1 MINPRIV
8 TFGQDSRSKL
18 VEGVNILAD
27 AVKVTLGPKG
37 KNVILQREFGAPQ
50 VTKDGVTVAR
60 EIFLEDKLQDTGV
73 RMVKQVANQT
83 SDDIGDGTT
92 TATVLAQAM
101 IREGMKYVITGM
113 SPMDLKRGMDLAVTE
128 AVKELEKISKP
139 CDSNETIK
147 QVATVSANGDDEIGG
162 LIAEAIAKVG
172 KRGHI
177 AVEHGKTL
185 ENELEIVNGV
195 KYDHGYLSPYF
206 ANSDK
211 QRCVLENPYILI
223 CDRPILN
230 VTDIVPILEKVAQTG
245 RAFLVMCET
254 IENDALATLVINTVQ
269 GNIKACAV
277 WGPEYKGKRRSR
289 LMEDIAIIT
298 GGNVLA
304 DHNGRQVKNAE
315 ISDLGQC
322 TKVEITKTHTTIIGG
337 KGNPEKIKQRLEDVE
352 ILLKDNS
359 DSGFSW
365 EQVKERISTLS
376 GGVGLIK
383 VGAATRVESMEKRDR
398 IDDSLHATKAAIEE
412 GIVPGGGVA
421 YIRIKAAL
429 QNLKGKNEDQNAGVQ
444 IILRSLEEP
453 LRQITI
459 NAGDRPDVVVDTV
472 AKASENYGYDAA
484 AGTYGD
490 MLVTGIIDPTKVVK
504 SALLNAA
511 SIAGLLL
518 TTDVSIHEKV
528 IHENNGRPSAPAGHP
543 LPPETI
549 GYEPDQYQG

>member
-1 MINPRIV
+1 MNPRIV
-8 TFGQDSRSKL
+8 TFGQESRTKL

-37 KNVILQREFGAPQ
+37 KNVIIQREFGPPQ

-101 IREGMKYVITGM
+101 IREGMKYVITGI
-113 SPMDLKRGMDLAVTE
+113 SPINLKRGMDIAVGK
-128 AVKELEKISKP
+128 AIQELEKLSRPCESK
-139 CDSNETIK
+139 EIIT
-147 QVATVSANGDDEIGG
+147 QVATVSANGDEVIGE
-162 LIAEAIAKVG
+162 LIAEAIDKVG

-185 ENELEIVNGV
+185 ENELEIVNGI

-206 ANSDK
+206 VNVDK

-230 VTDIVPILEKVAQTG
+230 VNDIVPILEKVAQTG
-245 RAFLVMCET
+245 RPFLVMCET

-304 DHNGRQVKNAE
+304 DHNGKQVKNAE
-315 ISDLGQC
+315 IQDLGQC
-322 TKVEITKTHTTIIGG
+322 SKVEINKTHTTIIGG
-337 KGNPEKIKQRLEDVE
+337 VGDKEKIRQRLADVE
-352 ILLKDNS
+352 LLLKDNL
-359 DSGFSW
+359 DSGFSY
-365 EQVKERISTLS
+365 EQVKERISMLS

-398 IDDSLHATKAAIEE
+398 IDDSLHATKAAVEE

-421 YIRIKAAL
+421 YIRIKQKL
-429 QNLKGKNEDQNAGVQ
+429 NDLKGKNSDQDAGIQ

-453 LRQITI
+453 LRQIVT

-472 AKASENYGYDAA
+472 TKGEKDFGYDASK
-484 AGTYGD
+484 GTYGD
-490 MLVTGIIDPTKVVK
+490 MLDTGIIDPTKVVK

-518 TTDVSIHEKV
+518 TTDVSIHEHV
-528 IHENNGRPSAPAGHP
+528 IEDNNGRPSPPAGHP
-543 LPPETI
+543 LPSETI
-549 GYEPDQYQG
+549 GYEND

>member
-1 MINPRIV
+1 MNPRIV
-8 TFGQDSRSKL
+8 TSGQESRTKL

-37 KNVILQREFGAPQ
+37 KNVIIQREFGAPQ

-101 IREGMKYVITGM
+101 IREGMKYVITGI
-113 SPMDLKRGMDLAVTE
+113 SPINLKRGMDFAVGE
-128 AVKELEKISKP
+128 AVKELEKLSKP
-139 CDSNETIK
+139 CESKEIIT
-147 QVATVSANGDDEIGG
+147 QVATVSANGDEVIGS
-162 LIAEAIAKVG
+162 LIAEAIDKVG
-172 KRGHI
+172 KKGHI

-185 ENELEIVNGV
+185 ENELEIVNGI

-206 ANSDK
+206 VNSDK
-211 QRCVLENPYILI
+211 QRCILENPYILI

-230 VTDIVPILEKVAQTG
+230 VNDIVPILEKVAQTG
-245 RAFLVMCET
+245 RPFLVMCET

-304 DHNGRQVKNAE
+304 DHNGKQVKNAE
-315 ISDLGQC
+315 IQDLGQC
-322 TKVEITKTHTTIIGG
+322 VKVEISKTHTTIIGG
-337 KGNPEKIKQRLEDVE
+337 RGDQGKIKSRLADVE
-352 ILLKDNS
+352 LLLKDNL
-359 DSGFSW
+359 DSGFSY
-365 EQVKERISTLS
+365 EQVKERISMLS

-398 IDDSLHATKAAIEE
+398 IDDSLHATKAAVEE

-421 YIRIKAAL
+421 YIRIKQKL
-429 QNLKGKNEDQNAGVQ
+429 NDLKGKNSDQDAGIQ

-453 LRQITI
+453 LRQIVT

-472 AKASENYGYDAA
+472 TKGEKDFGYDAFK
-484 AGTYGD
+484 GTYGD
-490 MLVTGIIDPTKVVK
+490 MLDTGIIDPTKVVK

-518 TTDVSIHEKV
+518 TTDVSIHEHV
-528 IHENNGRPSAPAGHP
+528 IEDNNGRPSPPAGHP
-543 LPPETI
+543 LPSETI
-549 GYEPDQYQG
+549 GYEND

>member
-1 MINPRIV
+1 MNPRIV
-8 TFGQDSRSKL
+8 TFGQESRTKL

-37 KNVILQREFGAPQ
+37 KNVIIQREFGPPQ

-101 IREGMKYVITGM
+101 IREGMKYVITGI
-113 SPMDLKRGMDLAVTE
+113 SPINLKRGMDIAVGK
-128 AVKELEKISKP
+128 AIQELEKLSRPCESK
-139 CDSNETIK
+139 EIIT
-147 QVATVSANGDDEIGG
+147 QVATVSANGDEVIGE
-162 LIAEAIAKVG
+162 LIAEAIDKVG

-185 ENELEIVNGV
+185 ENELEIVNGI

-206 ANSDK
+206 VNVDK

-230 VTDIVPILEKVAQTG
+230 VNDIVPILEKVAQTG
-245 RAFLVMCET
+245 RPFLVMCET

-304 DHNGRQVKNAE
+304 DHNGKQVKNAE
-315 ISDLGQC
+315 IQDLGQC
-322 TKVEITKTHTTIIGG
+322 SKVEINKTHTTIIGG
-337 KGNPEKIKQRLEDVE
+337 VGDKEKIKQRLADVE
-352 ILLKDNS
+352 LLLKDNL
-359 DSGFSW
+359 DSGFSY
-365 EQVKERISTLS
+365 EQVKERISMLS
-376 GGVGLIK
+376 GGVGLIR

-398 IDDSLHATKAAIEE
+398 IDDSLHATKAAVEE

-421 YIRIKAAL
+421 YIRIKQKL
-429 QNLKGKNEDQNAGVQ
+429 NDLKGKNSDQDAGIQ

-453 LRQITI
+453 LRQIVT

-472 AKASENYGYDAA
+472 TKGEKDFGYDASK
-484 AGTYGD
+484 GTYGD
-490 MLVTGIIDPTKVVK
+490 MLDTGIIDPTKVVK

-518 TTDVSIHEKV
+518 TTDVSIHEHV
-528 IHENNGRPSAPAGHP
+528 IEDNNGRPSPPAGHP
-543 LPPETI
+543 LPSETI
-549 GYEPDQYQG
+549 GYEND

>member
-1 MINPRIV
+1 MNPRIV
-8 TFGQDSRSKL
+8 TFGQESRTKL

-37 KNVILQREFGAPQ
+37 KNVIIQREFGAPQ

-101 IREGMKYVITGM
+101 IREGMKYVITGI
-113 SPMDLKRGMDLAVTE
+113 SPINLKRGMDFAVGE
-128 AVKELEKISKP
+128 AVKELEKLSKP
-139 CDSNETIK
+139 CESKEIIT
-147 QVATVSANGDDEIGG
+147 QVATVSANGDEVIGS
-162 LIAEAIAKVG
+162 LIAEAIDKVG
-172 KRGHI
+172 KKGHI

-185 ENELEIVNGV
+185 ENELEIVNGI

-206 ANSDK
+206 VNSDK
-211 QRCVLENPYILI
+211 QRCILENPYILI

-230 VTDIVPILEKVAQTG
+230 VNDIVPILEKVAQTG
-245 RAFLVMCET
+245 RPFLVMCET

-304 DHNGRQVKNAE
+304 DHNGKQVKNAE
-315 ISDLGQC
+315 IQDLGQC
-322 TKVEITKTHTTIIGG
+322 VKVEISKTHTTIIGG
-337 KGNPEKIKQRLEDVE
+337 RGDQGKIKSRLADVE
-352 ILLKDNS
+352 LLLKDNL
-359 DSGFSW
+359 DSGFSY
-365 EQVKERISTLS
+365 EQVKERISMLS

-398 IDDSLHATKAAIEE
+398 IDDSLHATKAAVEE

-421 YIRIKAAL
+421 YIRIKQKL
-429 QNLKGKNEDQNAGVQ
+429 NDLKGKNSDQDAGIQ

-453 LRQITI
+453 LRQIVT

-472 AKASENYGYDAA
+472 TKGEKDFGYDAFK
-484 AGTYGD
+484 GTYGD
-490 MLVTGIIDPTKVVK
+490 MLDTGIIDPTKVVK

-518 TTDVSIHEKV
+518 TTDVSIHEHV
-528 IHENNGRPSAPAGHP
+528 IEDNNGRPSPPAGHP
-543 LPPETI
+543 LPSETI
-549 GYEPDQYQG
+549 GYEND

>member
-1 MINPRIV
+1 
-8 TFGQDSRSKL
+8 
-18 VEGVNILAD
+18 
-27 AVKVTLGPKG
+27 LGPKG
-37 KNVILQREFGAPQ
+37 KNVIIQREFGAPQ

-101 IREGMKYVITGM
+101 IREGMKYVITGI
-113 SPMDLKRGMDLAVTE
+113 SPINLKRGMDFAVGE
-128 AVKELEKISKP
+128 AVKELEKLSKP
-139 CDSNETIK
+139 CESKEIIT
-147 QVATVSANGDDEIGG
+147 QVATVSANGDEVIGS
-162 LIAEAIAKVG
+162 LIAEAIDKVG
-172 KRGHI
+172 KKGHI

-185 ENELEIVNGV
+185 ENELEIVNGI

-206 ANSDK
+206 VNSDK
-211 QRCVLENPYILI
+211 QRCILENPYILI

-230 VTDIVPILEKVAQTG
+230 VNDIVPILEKVAQTG
-245 RAFLVMCET
+245 RPFLVMCET

-304 DHNGRQVKNAE
+304 DHNGKQVKNAE
-315 ISDLGQC
+315 IQDLGQC
-322 TKVEITKTHTTIIGG
+322 VKVEISKTHTTIIGG
-337 KGNPEKIKQRLEDVE
+337 RGDQGKIKSRLADVE
-352 ILLKDNS
+352 LLLKDNL
-359 DSGFSW
+359 DSGFSY
-365 EQVKERISTLS
+365 EQVKERISMLS

-398 IDDSLHATKAAIEE
+398 IDDSLHATKAAVEE

-421 YIRIKAAL
+421 YIRIKQKL
-429 QNLKGKNEDQNAGVQ
+429 NDLKGKNSDQDAGIQ

-453 LRQITI
+453 LRQIVT

-472 AKASENYGYDAA
+472 TKGEKDFGYDAFK
-484 AGTYGD
+484 GTYGD
-490 MLVTGIIDPTKVVK
+490 MLDTGIIDPTKVVK

-518 TTDVSIHEKV
+518 TTDVSIHEHV
-528 IHENNGRPSAPAGHP
+528 IEDNNGRPSPPAGHP
-543 LPPETI
+543 LPSETI
-549 GYEPDQYQG
+549 GYEND

>member
-1 MINPRIV
+1 MNPRIV
-8 TFGQDSRSKL
+8 TFGQDSRTKL

-37 KNVILQREFGAPQ
+37 KNVIIQREFGAPQ

-92 TATVLAQAM
+92 TATLLAQAM
-101 IREGMKYVITGM
+101 IREGMKYVITGI
-113 SPMDLKRGMDLAVTE
+113 SPINLKRGMDLAVSE
-128 AVKELEKISKP
+128 AVKELEKLSRPCESK
-139 CDSNETIK
+139 ETIT
-147 QVATVSANGDDEIGG
+147 QVATVSANGDEVIGE
-162 LIAEAIAKVG
+162 LIADAISKVG
-172 KRGHI
+172 KKGHI

-185 ENELEIVNGV
+185 ENELEIVNGI

-206 ANSDK
+206 VNADK
-211 QRCVLENPYILI
+211 QRCILENPYILI

-230 VTDIVPILEKVAQTG
+230 VNDIVPILEKVAQTG
-245 RAFLVMCET
+245 RPFLVMCET

-304 DHNGRQVKNAE
+304 DHNGKQVKNAE
-315 ISDLGQC
+315 IQDLGQC
-322 TKVEITKTHTTIIGG
+322 AKVEINKTHTTIIGG
-337 KGNPEKIKQRLEDVE
+337 RGDQEKIKQRLADVE
-352 ILLKDNS
+352 LLLKDNM
-359 DSGFSW
+359 DSGFSY
-365 EQVKERISTLS
+365 EQVKERISMLS

-398 IDDSLHATKAAIEE
+398 IDDSLHATKAAVEE

-421 YIRIKAAL
+421 YIRIK
-429 QNLKGKNEDQNAGVQ
+429 QKIQDLKGKNSDQDAGIQ

-453 LRQITI
+453 LRQIAA

-472 AKASENYGYDAA
+472 IKGEGEFGYDASK
-484 AGTYGD
+484 GVYGD
-490 MLVTGIIDPTKVVK
+490 MLDTGIIDPTKVVK

-518 TTDVSIHEKV
+518 TTEVSIHEHV
-528 IHENNGRPSAPAGHP
+528 LEENNGRPSPPAGHP
-543 LPPETI
+543 LPSETI
-549 GYEPDQYQG
+549 GYEND